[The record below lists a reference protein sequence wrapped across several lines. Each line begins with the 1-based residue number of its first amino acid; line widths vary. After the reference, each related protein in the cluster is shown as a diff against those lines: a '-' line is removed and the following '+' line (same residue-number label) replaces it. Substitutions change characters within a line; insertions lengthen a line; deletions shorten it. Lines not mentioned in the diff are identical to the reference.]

1 MTYTPIPRGST
12 DWDVPVNAAFAD
24 QDARI
29 TQNANDIAST
39 DSSVSTVA
47 DRVTAV
53 EASIASLDW
62 QAQDSGF
69 KAWAYDTTIAN
80 NTGLAVSGTIYFIKM
95 PLRVATTITSLA
107 TIIPV
112 IGATLTAGQNG
123 MAVYSDTGTL
133 LGQTADTSTSW
144 STVPAGARIHP
155 LLTPLN
161 LSPGYYY
168 VALMSNG
175 TTPATFARG
184 AAQTAS
190 GQSINGSLR
199 FLNTAGNTSFPASFT
214 PGSATLELQTRWAG
228 MI

>member
-12 DWDVPVNAAFAD
+12 DWDVPVNAAFTD
-24 QDARI
+24 QDTRI
-29 TQNANDIAST
+29 TQNANSIIAT
-39 DSSVSTVA
+39 DASVVTVSN
-47 DRVTAV
+47 RVTAV
-53 EASIASLDW
+53 ESSIASLDW

-80 NTGLAVSGTIYFIKM
+80 NTGLAVTGTIYFIKM
-95 PLRVATTITSLA
+95 PLRVATTVTSLA
-107 TIIPV
+107 TIVPTV
-112 IGATLTAGQNG
+112 GATLTAGQNG
-123 MAVYSDTGTL
+123 MAVYSNAGSL

-144 STVPAGARIHP
+144 STLPAGSRIHP

-184 AAQTAS
+184 AAQTAA

-199 FLNTAGNTSFPASFT
+199 FLNTTGNTSFPASFT
-214 PGSATLELQTRWAG
+214 PGSATLELTTRWAG

>member
-12 DWDVPVNAAFAD
+12 DWDVPVNAAFTD

-39 DSSVSTVA
+39 DSSVSTIA

-53 EASIASLDW
+53 EASISSLDW

-80 NTGLAVSGTIYFIKM
+80 NTTPTTSGTIYFTRV
-95 PLRVATTITSLA
+95 PLRTATTVTSLA
-107 TIIPV
+107 VIVPV
-112 IGATLTAGQNG
+112 LGSTLTAGQNG
-123 MAVYSDTGTL
+123 IALYSDTGTL

-144 STVPAGARIHP
+144 STAPAGARIHP

-175 TTPATFARG
+175 STPATFARG
-184 AAQTAS
+184 AGQTAS
-190 GQSINGSLR
+190 GMSINGSLR

-214 PGSATLELQTRWAG
+214 PGSANLELVTRWAG